1 MPAVP
6 PPSRYGTATA
16 FLRGKR
22 WLYPIRVADA
32 PGLPAPPSASR
43 QAGSCLPWPLPS
55 FPAATKNDMR
65 ATSGLLLHGDLTAGK
80 PSEVKPR
87 FKMSQNVGQNPGSG
101 ILIVAGFEPGNKR
114 TNPAGTDAP
123 GQLILREPC
132 ASAQT
137 PQPLPEF
144 FGRSESVGRLAQLV
158 SPDVHYSAHFP
169 ARRSLS

>member
-1 MPAVP
+1 
-6 PPSRYGTATA
+6 
-16 FLRGKR
+16 
-22 WLYPIRVADA
+22 
-32 PGLPAPPSASR
+32 
-43 QAGSCLPWPLPS
+43 
-55 FPAATKNDMR
+55 MR

-144 FGRSESVGRLAQLV
+144 FGRSESVMSYTSCKFRTVLTGKKEGV
-158 SPDVHYSAHFP
+158 SSIVRVNNRRRWP
-169 ARRSLS
+169 AERILTP